1 MESGRV
7 ECPHATHC
15 GGCALIE
22 HGIAAQHRSKEKR
35 LARAL
40 EPYPALSTLTRDPI
54 RGTDE
59 VTRYRTR
66 TKLMIDAG
74 GAIGLFAP
82 NSHSVIDIPDC
93 QVMSETTR
101 ATIAALR
108 PLLAGSGVEAV
119 DVREAQDQAGPQQL
133 VTLIAGVA
141 AVEPARELAKNVAAL
156 PHVASVSVSARDKGA
171 VHLLGRDL
179 ELRSG
184 EPFLR
189 DRMHP
194 SLPFVHASPGSF
206 VQAHRGQAH
215 ALQSHVIDQLEHA
228 LGGLSSTR
236 IVELHC
242 GEGGLGFRLAQ
253 LGANVLMVDSFEP
266 AIARLREAASA
277 QQLTVEAWAHDAT
290 DALTRLLE
298 LRQPVDAVILD
309 PPRRGVPTQLRRL
322 LADLKPRAVVY
333 VSCGPESFARDLGH
347 LAWLGYS
354 ASRVTPL
361 DLIPLSAEVESVA
374 LLVPS
379 SPPALAVLY
388 EDEQVLIVDKP
399 PNVPTTPQGEHT
411 VSLLE
416 VARKQFRE
424 PALTAVHRL
433 DAGTS
438 GVCILARKPEYVRA
452 WSQALAAGE
461 KKYQALVRGIPRD
474 KGTIK
479 RALRDSGRMLDARTR
494 YKRVEVVGG
503 HSLVIATPDEGRTHQ
518 IRRHLASIKH
528 AVLGDSRYGDAK
540 SNRHLEH
547 KHGLDRTFLHCA
559 KITLVAPTT
568 GTQRVI
574 ETGLP
579 GDLKAVL
586 ASMRGPGVV
595 P

>member
-1 MESGRV
+1 MDSRRV
-7 ECPHATHC
+7 ECPHAEQC
-15 GGCALIE
+15 GGCALI
-22 HGIAAQHRSKEKR
+22 GRSIAEQLETKELR
-35 LARAL
+35 VTQAL
-40 EPYPALSTLTRDPI
+40 GPYAALSTLTRDPI
-54 RGTDE
+54 LGTRD

-66 TKLMIDAG
+66 TKLMVDG
-74 GAIGLFAP
+74 DGAIGLYAP
-82 NSHSVIDIPDC
+82 NSHSVIDIPEC
-93 QVMSETTR
+93 QVVTETTR

-108 PLLAGSGVEAV
+108 PLLMRSGVEAV
-119 DVREAQDQAGPQQL
+119 DVREVQDQEARLQL

-141 AVEPARELAKNVAAL
+141 AVERARELAKDVAAL
-156 PHVASVSVSARDKGA
+156 PHVASVAVSARDRGA
-171 VHLLGRDL
+171 VQLLGRDL

-184 EPFLR
+184 EAFLR

-194 SLPFVHASPGSF
+194 SLPFVHASHGSF

-215 ALQSHVIDQLEHA
+215 ALQAHVIDLLRRA
-228 LGGLSSTR
+228 LGDLSSAR

-242 GEGGLGFRLAQ
+242 GEGGLGFQLAQ

-266 AIARLREAASA
+266 AIARLRDAAAA
-277 QQLTVEAWAHDAT
+277 QQFEVEAWAHDAT

-298 LRQPVDAVILD
+298 LGQPVDAVVLD
-309 PPRRGVPTQLRRL
+309 PPRRGVPTALRRL
-322 LADLKPRAVVY
+322 LADLNPRAVVY
-333 VSCGPESFARDLGH
+333 VSCGPESFARDLSH

-354 ASRVTPL
+354 ASSITPF

-379 SPPALAVLY
+379 APPTLAVLY

-399 PNVPTTPQGEHT
+399 PHLPTTPQGEHT

-416 VARKQFRE
+416 VARQQFRE
-424 PALTAVHRL
+424 PALTAIHRL

-438 GVCILARKPEYVRA
+438 GVCILARKPEYVHT

-494 YKRVEVVGG
+494 YKRFEVVAG
-503 HSLVIATPDEGRTHQ
+503 HSFVIATPDEGRTHQ

-528 AVLGDSRYGDAK
+528 AVLGDGRYGDAK

-559 KITLVAPTT
+559 KITLIAPTT
-568 GTQRVI
+568 GTERII
-574 ETGLP
+574 EADLP

-586 ASMRGPGVV
+586 TSMRGPGVV

>member
-1 MESGRV
+1 MDSGRV
-7 ECPHATHC
+7 ECPHAEQC
-15 GGCALIE
+15 GGCALIGHAVAE
-22 HGIAAQHRSKEKR
+22 QHRVKERR
-35 LARAL
+35 LEAAVGT
-40 EPYPALSTLTRDPI
+40 YAALSTFTRDPI
-54 RGTDE
+54 RGTDD

-74 GAIGLFAP
+74 GAIGLYAP

-93 QVMSETTR
+93 KVMSETTR
-101 ATIAALR
+101 ATLAALR
-108 PLLAGSGVEAV
+108 PLLLGSGVEAV
-119 DVREAQDQAGPQQL
+119 DVREVEDREVRQQL

-141 AVEPARELAKNVAAL
+141 AVERARELAKDVAAL
-156 PHVASVSVSARDKGA
+156 PNVASVSVSARDRGA
-171 VHLLGRDL
+171 VQLLGRDL
-179 ELRSG
+179 EVRSG
-184 EPFLR
+184 EAFLR

-215 ALQSHVIDQLEHA
+215 ALQSHVIDLLQRA
-228 LGGLSSTR
+228 LGDLSSTR

-266 AIARLREAASA
+266 AIARLREAAAA
-277 QQLTVEAWAHDAT
+277 QQLQVEAWAHDAT
-290 DALTRLLE
+290 DALTRLHE
-298 LRQPVDAVILD
+298 TRQPVDAVILD

-322 LADLKPRAVVY
+322 LADLKPKAVVY
-333 VSCGPESFARDLGH
+333 VSCGPESFARDLSH
-347 LAWLGYS
+347 LAWLGYTATS
-354 ASRVTPL
+354 ITPF
-361 DLIPLSAEVESVA
+361 DLIPLSAEIESVA

-379 SPPALAVLY
+379 PPPALAVLY

-399 PNVPTTPQGEHT
+399 PHLPTTPQGEHT

-416 VARKQFRE
+416 VARLQFRE

-438 GVCILARKPEYVRA
+438 GVCILARKPEHVQA

-479 RALRDSGRMLDARTR
+479 RALKDGGRMLDARTR
-494 YKRVEVVGG
+494 YKRIEVVAG

-568 GTQRVI
+568 GTERTL
-574 ETGLP
+574 ENELP
-579 GDLKAVL
+579 GDLQAVL
-586 ASMRGPGVV
+586 TSMRGPRVV